1 MKYLP
6 FSIFIFCFLLTSA
19 CQPSAA
25 PVSVSNK
32 PISINNVPTT
42 NAPLP
47 PIKNIETMSW
57 THFEGKKETLNDLKG
72 KVVVLDFWATYCPP
86 CIEEIPHLVSL
97 QEKHGANGLQI
108 IGMHIGGEE
117 DRPKVPAFI
126 EKLKLN
132 NYPIAT
138 PEDALTDAL
147 MKNDSRIPQTFIF
160 DRSGRFIKGFVGFDA
175 TIKADLDETIE
186 KAMKN

>member
-1 MKYLP
+1 MKHYAFL
-6 FSIFIFCFLLTSA
+6 IFAFLCAA

-32 PISINNVPTT
+32 PISINNIPTT
-42 NAPLP
+42 NQPLP
-47 PIKNIETMSW
+47 PTKNVENMSW
-57 THFEGKKETLNDLKG
+57 TSFDGKIETLNDLKG
-72 KVVVLDFWATYCPP
+72 KVIVLDFWATYCPP
-86 CIEEIPHLVSL
+86 CIEEIPHLVNL
-97 QEKHGANGLQI
+97 QNKHGADGLQI
-108 IGMHIGGEE
+108 IGLHLGGEE

-147 MKNDSRIPQTFIF
+147 MKNDSRIPQTFVF
-160 DRSGRFIKGFVGFDA
+160 DRNGRFIKGFVGFDKQ
-175 TIKADLDETIE
+175 IKAELDETIQS
-186 KAMKN
+186 ALKN

>member
-1 MKYLP
+1 MKP
-6 FSIFIFCFLLTSA
+6 FYFLLFAFYFLLLTA

-32 PISINNVPTT
+32 PVSINNVPTT

-97 QEKHGANGLQI
+97 QDKYGADGLQI

-160 DRSGRFIKGFVGFDA
+160 DRNGRYIKGFVGFDKQ
-175 TIKADLDETIE
+175 IKAEMDETIE
-186 KAMKN
+186 GALKN